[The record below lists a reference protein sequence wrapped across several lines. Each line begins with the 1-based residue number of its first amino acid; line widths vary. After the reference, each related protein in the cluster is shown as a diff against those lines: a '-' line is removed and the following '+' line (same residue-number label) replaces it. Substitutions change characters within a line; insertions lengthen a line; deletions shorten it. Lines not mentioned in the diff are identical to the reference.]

1 MDLKERKTQIESE
14 LKIKLENFQRLE
26 NTRNQLSSEIIELR
40 GKLALIE
47 ELLKEETEKK

>member
-1 MDLKERKTQIESE
+1 MKLEERKKQLESE

-26 NTRNQLSSEIIELR
+26 GTRNQLSSEIIELR
-40 GKLALIE
+40 GKLNLIE